1 MSTKPVVAGTDGS
14 EESLRAVE
22 WAAREALLRGAAL
35 RIVSAAE
42 SLAGMHQR
50 RDGTGVNTVTD
61 VLIEQ
66 RNRALATAAQRAAA
80 VAPGLIIDTDE
91 LHGGIAEAVAD
102 SGSGAGL
109 LVVGS
114 RGIGAF
120 AAMILGSVSR
130 FAATHATC
138 PVAVVR
144 SDSAQARGQIGV
156 GIRDAETCTDALA
169 FAFEEA
175 SLRKAGL
182 TVVYARHGQVP
193 PGNGAADGAE
203 EALTS
208 LLASWRDKYPS
219 VQVTQDL
226 ADGHPG
232 HVLSELSAHTDLVV
246 IGRRPAGAGGRG
258 PGKVRNALLH
268 HAQGVVVTVPSA

>member
-14 EESLRAVE
+14 EESLQAVE
-22 WAAREALLRGAAL
+22 WAAREAALHGAAL

-42 SLAGMHQR
+42 TLAGMHER
-50 RDGTGVNTVTD
+50 HDSARVATVTD
-61 VLIEQ
+61 VLSEQ
-66 RNRALATAAQRAAA
+66 RDSALAQAAQRAGA
-80 VAPGLIIDTDE
+80 VAPELVIDTDE
-91 LHGGIAEAVAD
+91 LHGPIAKAVAD

-130 FAATHATC
+130 FAAAHAAC

-144 SDSAQARGQIGV
+144 GMPADARGQLGV
-156 GIRDAETCTDALA
+156 GIRDTETCTDALA

-175 SLRKAGL
+175 ALRKAGL
-182 TVVYARHGQVP
+182 IVVYARHGHV
-193 PGNGAADGAE
+193 AAGEDAE
-203 EALTS
+203 GALTS
-208 LLASWRDKYPS
+208 MLADWRDKYPA
-219 VQVTQDL
+219 VQVTQDI

-232 HVLSELSAHTDLVV
+232 HVLSELSSRTDLVV
-246 IGRRPAGAGGRG
+246 IGRRPANATGRG
-258 PGKVRNALLH
+258 AGKVRNALLH
-268 HAQGVVVTVPSA
+268 HAQGPVVTVPSA